1 MTKTIEREPTL
12 FRGGISTNPQWVP
25 EVSKTGGNFGAGY
38 IKNFAVI
45 TTGEALGHQA
55 WVDNEFISQVATELA
70 KKKKGVVSRYTHP
83 SQSADGLSRGL
94 GRVEFRSSGDGKVR
108 GDLHFYKSAHK
119 SPDGNLAGF
128 LLELA
133 SEDPESFGAS
143 IAFSRD
149 IEAEQEFAEA
159 NPSSPDARN
168 VNNYPHV
175 RLGELRFVDIVDQP
189 AANPDGLFHKDKT
202 FEAANQLIAYAF
214 GLSKEKPT
222 EQVFGVDPDRLAQ
235 FTSRFLST
243 QGLELMKINFAE
255 GQEPIEEAPVQEA
268 PIEEAPVELSE
279 GCENCENPEDCN
291 CEEAPVE
298 EAPVEEA
305 PIEEAPAEEAP
316 VEEAPVEE
324 APAEEPHDP
333 SKAPFRSPLHKDY
346 KAGLQEYITAFGKD
360 AGVDFY
366 IGEVSFSDAQ
376 GQFIASQ
383 KEEIERLRQ
392 ELAVAQQEEP
402 AALSVGQENDV
413 IQKGKG
419 LANKI
424 RFA

>member
-25 EVSKTGGNFGAGY
+25 EVSKTGGNFNAGF

-55 WVDNEFISQVATELA
+55 WVDDEFISQVATELA

-119 SPDGNLAGF
+119 SPDGDLAGF

-133 SEDPESFGAS
+133 QEDPESFGAS

-149 IEAEQEFAEA
+149 IEAEQQFSEA
-159 NPSSPDARN
+159 NPSSPDSRN

-202 FEAANQLIAYAF
+202 FEAANQLISYAF

-222 EQVFGVDPDRLAQ
+222 EQVFGVDADRLAQ

-243 QGLELMKINFAE
+243 QGLELMKIDFAE
-255 GQEPIEEAPVQEA
+255 GQEPIEDALFA
-268 PIEEAPVELSE
+268 
-279 GCENCENPEDCN
+279 
-291 CEEAPVE
+291 
-298 EAPVEEA
+298 
-305 PIEEAPAEEAP
+305 EEAPAEEAP
-316 VEEAPVEE
+316 TEEATIEDTFSEETVIEEFEGEEPQESSCESEEDCDCEE
-324 APAEEPHDP
+324 ACDEEPSPEAINSENSHDP
-333 SKAPFRSPLHKDY
+333 SKAPFSSPLNEDY
-346 KAGLQEYITAFGKD
+346 KAGLQEYITTFGKE

-366 IGEVSFSDAQ
+366 LGEVDFSEAQ
-376 GQFIASQ
+376 GQFIAAQ
-383 KEEIERLRQ
+383 KQEIERLRQ
-392 ELAVAQQEEP
+392 ELSVARQEEP
-402 AALSVGQENDV
+402 SALSVGSEDDV
-413 IQKGKG
+413 VIKGKG